1 LNLLRTASVDW
12 RDPLRMTIAAVAA
25 FALSRAVRLPEGYWA
40 VLTALIVTRPHLGA
54 TMSAAGGR
62 LVGTLCG
69 AALAAGVAT
78 LRAWHAP
85 EVVLLIAAV
94 APLGALVAWRS
105 DYRTAPI
112 AAVIVLSAGAG
123 GGSALAAGLLRVAEI
138 ALGAGVGAAASFLL
152 FRTDAS
158 HRAER
163 LAASLLRR
171 LGDMLAPGAERLDA
185 LLEASRAGNR
195 ALAVIARTAGW
206 DRAGARRAETL
217 ARLMARLHAD
227 IAFIARIG
235 RAGLAADEAGVGA
248 AAHLRARAGA
258 LAAALE
264 AGTPPPELPPVPLLP
279 RDPSEGEAAL
289 RFLTRTL
296 ARDLDALAVFL
307 RPL

>member
-1 LNLLRTASVDW
+1 LTLLRTASVDW

-25 FALSRAVRLPEGYWA
+25 FGLSRAAQLPEGYWA

-69 AALAAGVAT
+69 AALAAAVAA

-85 EVVLLIAAV
+85 EIVLLVAAV

-138 ALGAGVGAAASFLL
+138 ALGAGVGAATSFLL
-152 FRTDAS
+152 FRTDAA

-163 LAASLLRR
+163 LAATLLRR

-227 IAFIARIG
+227 IAFIARLR
-235 RAGLAADEAGVGA
+235 RAGPAADAAWLGA

-258 LAAALE
+258 LAAALD
-264 AGTPPPELPPVPLLP
+264 AGAPPAETPPAPFPPP
-279 RDPSEGEAAL
+279 DPSEPAAAL